1 MDDLLTPKEQNLI
14 IEDALRSYPKAR
26 MPQDITGLVLT
37 RIRMEPEPRFKL
49 TRNDYLL
56 AVALS
61 LVLGAILFGFRSLP
75 PHTLIQIRIHGILLW
90 QSFLVNYRW
99 LVPLTS
105 IMLGAS
111 LAAFAFLQLL
121 RPQRLEQ

>member
-14 IEDALRSYPKAR
+14 IEDALRSYPRAR
-26 MPQDITGLVLT
+26 MPEGITGPVLA
-37 RIRMEPEPRFKL
+37 RIRTEPAPRFKL
-49 TRNDYLL
+49 TQNDYLL

-61 LVLGAILFGFRSLP
+61 LVLGAMFFGFRSLP
-75 PHTLIQIRIHGILLW
+75 PHTLIQIRIQGILLW

-99 LVPLTS
+99 LLPLTS

-111 LAAFAFLQLL
+111 LAGFAFLQLL
-121 RPQRLEQ
+121 QPQRLEQ